1 MLDIIKSSGFYLN
14 NKYQTREA
22 HKIILKDEMR
32 TNTYNATTGVI
43 TISQNRA
50 LAIAETQR
58 HYIDL
63 YTSNKQEYQQLRE
76 DYAFPIKMILDKEK
90 ARKLSAF
97 FFWSAWAASTN
108 RPEDEVTYTSN
119 WPHEPL
125 IGNTPPP
132 SVLLWSIISIFL
144 LLAVLVLLFG
154 IMLLNLTNG
163 VKTQNLSRVLPQ
175 LILLK
180 ITK

>member
-97 FFWSAWAASTN
+97 FFGQHGQRQLTAL
-108 RPEDEVTYTSN
+108 RMRL
-119 WPHEPL
+119 L
-125 IGNTPPP
+125 IPVIGRM
-132 SVLLWSIISIFL
+132 SH
-144 LLAVLVLLFG
+144 
-154 IMLLNLTNG
+154 
-163 VKTQNLSRVLPQ
+163 
-175 LILLK
+175 
-180 ITK
+180 

>member
-1 MLDIIKSSGFYLN
+1 
-14 NKYQTREA
+14 
-22 HKIILKDEMR
+22 MR

-97 FFWSAWAASTN
+97 FFGQ
-108 RPEDEVTYTSN
+108 
-119 WPHEPL
+119 H
-125 IGNTPPP
+125 G
-132 SVLLWSIISIFL
+132 SV
-144 LLAVLVLLFG
+144 
-154 IMLLNLTNG
+154 N
-163 VKTQNLSRVLPQ
+163 
-175 LILLK
+175 
-180 ITK
+180 